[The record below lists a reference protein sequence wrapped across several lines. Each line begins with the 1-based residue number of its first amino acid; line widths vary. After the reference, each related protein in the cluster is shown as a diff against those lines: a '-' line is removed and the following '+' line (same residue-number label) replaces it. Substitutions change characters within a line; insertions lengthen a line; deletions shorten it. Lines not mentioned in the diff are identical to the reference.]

1 MNKREKGKEQEEQ
14 AARYLAEHGFV
25 LLEKNFRSRQG
36 EVDLVGLHE
45 NCLVFVEVK
54 YRKNAS
60 SGLPEEAV
68 GSLKQSRIC
77 LASDYYRLTHP
88 EEGSRQIR
96 YDVVAICGEELSASP
111 ESIHWYQ
118 NAFPYTRRG
127 RAYSW

>member
-1 MNKREKGKEQEEQ
+1 MNQREKGKAYEEQ

-36 EVDLVGLHE
+36 EVDLIGFHE

-54 YRKNAS
+54 YRKSAS
-60 SGLPEEAV
+60 AGLPEEAV
-68 GSLKQSRIC
+68 GSQKQSRIC
-77 LASDYYRLTHP
+77 QASDYYRLTHP
-88 EEGSRQIR
+88 EEEGRQIR
-96 YDVVAICGEELSASP
+96 YDVVAICGEE
-111 ESIHWYQ
+111 ICWHQ